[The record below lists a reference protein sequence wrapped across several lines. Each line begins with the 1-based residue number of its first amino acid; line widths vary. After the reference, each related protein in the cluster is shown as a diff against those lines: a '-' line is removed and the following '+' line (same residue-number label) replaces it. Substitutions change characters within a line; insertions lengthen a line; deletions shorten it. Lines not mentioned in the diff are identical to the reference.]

1 MTFLTTVERATV
13 RDLAQPALTVECN
26 TVGNVMAEASTII
39 ARLDQMLMRT
49 SAPEWHRTQV
59 ALPDAPWLARK
70 PDKAKFWI
78 VYKRPKINQS
88 KVVLAYRMYHNGK
101 WMWGSRLEH
110 PRVTIPDY
118 LVTHWMPVTEPQ
130 PPQ

>member
-1 MTFLTTVERATV
+1 MTNLSIIEQCTI
-13 RDLAQPALTVECN
+13 RDLANPELSVEF
-26 TVGNVMAEASTII
+26 GRASSVMAEASNII
-39 ARLDQMLMRT
+39 ERLDQMLMRT
-49 SAPEWHRTQV
+49 HVQEWQRTAV

-78 VYKRPKINQS
+78 VYKRPEINQS